1 MSASAPSGNTPAF
14 APLDEVE
21 TTDET
26 RTGRAGLSLF
36 SRYVRNIR
44 IYPDLER
51 LFGPLRKSAKGQPVR
66 VLFHQIFCFLLDGTS
81 RYLVR
86 FDDRKREAGYAAA
99 IEVATDAMAS
109 SHMIKRFF
117 YAFERGRVWL
127 FRQVLQQLFLWRL
140 KITEPE
146 VIVLGIDSM
155 VMDNDE
161 ALKREGVE
169 PTYKKVKGFQPLQFT
184 WGRFCVDAVFRGGS
198 KHSNHGDTA
207 PKAIRHLTSLI
218 REHYD
223 SEVPI
228 IFAADVGFFD
238 QKVFGL
244 CEELGVG
251 YVTSG
256 YLYEEI
262 KMAAHRSVPAAWRRY
277 ENADQIWDILELGD
291 RRSSWD
297 RFRRVLYTRP
307 HLEGE
312 QRLFRFRRPE
322 TTIYTN
328 LGLGGSIDAQLRDAG
343 LGTWLRARKIVELH
357 HGRGRDELVHR
368 ALKDFRDE
376 RLPFQRF
383 LPNAAFYYTTL
394 VAFNLYEAFK
404 EDGLEAAVPLTFYAT
419 RIRREVI
426 DIAGKII
433 RTGGD
438 VILKITNATVERL
451 NLRTLWDRTADPPRF
466 CWA

>member
-1 MSASAPSGNTPAF
+1 MSTSAPSGNTPAF

-26 RTGRAGLSLF
+26 LTGRAGLSLF
-36 SRYVRNIR
+36 SRYLRNIG

-81 RYLVR
+81 RHLVR
-86 FDDRKREAGYAAA
+86 FDDLKREAGYAAA
-99 IEVATDAMAS
+99 IEVDTDAMAS

-117 YAFERGRVWL
+117 YAFRRGRIWL

-140 KITEPE
+140 KLTEPE
-146 VIVLGIDSM
+146 VVVLGIDSM

-161 ALKREGVE
+161 ALRREGVE

-198 KHSNHGDTA
+198 KHSNHGDTVL
-207 PKAIRHLTSLI
+207 KAIRHLTGLV
-218 REHYD
+218 RKDYD
-223 SEVPI
+223 SGVPI
-228 IFAADVGFFD
+228 IFVADRGFFD

-256 YLYEEI
+256 YLYEQI
-262 KMAAHRSVPAAWRRY
+262 KAAAEQSVPAAWSRY
-277 ENADQIWDILELGD
+277 ENADQIWDVLEIGD
-291 RRSSWD
+291 RRRSWD

-328 LGLGGSIDAQLRDAG
+328 LGLGGRIDAQLRAAG
-343 LGTWLRARKIVELH
+343 LSGWLRAHKIVELH

-404 EDGLEAAVPLTFYAT
+404 EDGLEGAVPPTSYAT

-433 RTGGD
+433 STSHRML
-438 VILKITNATVERL
+438 LKVTEATFGRL
-451 NLRTLWDRTADPPRF
+451 DFRTLWDRTADPPRF